1 MEISLLRGKE
11 IMSKPYAFTICSDL
25 KDNMLS
31 WVMMVACFTLI
42 FIFGMVY
49 SSQKDLLLLI
59 VSAAIIALL
68 SYIIGVEK

>member
-68 SYIIGVEK
+68 SYVIGVEK

>member
-1 MEISLLRGKE
+1 
-11 IMSKPYAFTICSDL
+11 MSKPYAFTICSDL

-31 WVMMVACFTLI
+31 WIMMVACFTLV
-42 FIFGMVY
+42 FILGMVY

-68 SYIIGVEK
+68 SYVIGVEK

>member
-1 MEISLLRGKE
+1 
-11 IMSKPYAFTICSDL
+11 MSKPYAFTICSDL

-68 SYIIGVEK
+68 SYVIGVEK

>member
-25 KDNMLS
+25 NDNMLS

-68 SYIIGVEK
+68 SYVIGVEK